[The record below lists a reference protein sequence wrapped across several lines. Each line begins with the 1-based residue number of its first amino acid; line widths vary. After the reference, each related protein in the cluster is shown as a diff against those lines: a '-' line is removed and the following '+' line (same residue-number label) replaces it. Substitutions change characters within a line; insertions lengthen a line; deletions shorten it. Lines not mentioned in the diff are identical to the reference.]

1 MLQRLIVGRLTL
13 TPDVATG
20 AYAFEGRGSY
30 SALFQGE
37 SLSLTGV
44 SPGGFAGWWHPISDG
59 ASLHFAIHG
68 IARVA

>member
-44 SPGGFAGWWHPISDG
+44 SPAGFEPALPP
-59 ASLHFAIHG
+59 
-68 IARVA
+68 